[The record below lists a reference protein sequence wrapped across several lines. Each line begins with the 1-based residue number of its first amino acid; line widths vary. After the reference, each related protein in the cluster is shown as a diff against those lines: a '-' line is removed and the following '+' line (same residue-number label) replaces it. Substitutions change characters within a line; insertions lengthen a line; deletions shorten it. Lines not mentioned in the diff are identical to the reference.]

1 MPISQIRDYGQPY
14 LEGEKTAK
22 KLSGLLEAHRENIL
36 EEIQNADIH
45 HAGPVAG
52 DSGDRDTQ
60 FAHAVYVKAFPRKVL
75 SVWVAVACLS
85 KKRG

>member
-36 EEIQNADIH
+36 EEIQ
-45 HAGPVAG
+45 
-52 DSGDRDTQ
+52 
-60 FAHAVYVKAFPRKVL
+60 
-75 SVWVAVACLS
+75 
-85 KKRG
+85 KKRTISNLLEPR